1 MLPARE
7 RGESFA
13 EYMGWAAKIANPFAR
28 APEENRAGSPATLP
42 EQRVGS
48 GAVRG
53 GLAAVGGHPRDFRFE
68 QGDAFVEFGLRVGAE
83 ILGRE
88 VRCRVSF
95 GARAIGFFHL
105 VAPSG
110 RSGLLSIGKAGI
122 WRSHVVNA
130 TSIRGIAVMVAG
142 SGNTLPESMTAIVF
156 DTPGAPDVLAPGTV
170 PLPRLRPDDVLI
182 KVAYAGVNRP
192 DCLQR
197 AGAYPPPPGA
207 SPLLGLEVSG
217 EIVAVG
223 TEVPREMIGQF
234 VAALTPGGGY
244 AEYCAAHWQHT
255 LPVPEGM
262 LLSEAAALPE
272 TLFTVWHNLFERG
285 LARDGESVL
294 IHGGTSGIGTT
305 AIMLAKAFGM
315 QVIVTCGD
323 TAKCAAA
330 TRIGADL
337 AINYREADFVEA
349 VLAHTGGKGV
359 NVVLDMVSG
368 DYVPRNLK
376 CLAEDGRHV
385 TIAVLGGAK
394 ADINMAVV
402 MMRRLTLTGSTLR
415 PRSDSFKAA
424 LADEIADNA
433 WPLFCDGELSPVMD
447 MTFPLAEAAAAHARM
462 EAGAHVGKIVLE
474 VAGG

>member
-1 MLPARE
+1 
-7 RGESFA
+7 
-13 EYMGWAAKIANPFAR
+13 MGQSGGTGMSAATQ
-28 APEENRAGSPATLP
+28 GSLP
-42 EQRVGS
+42 EQM
-48 GAVRG
+48 A
-53 GLAAVGGHPRDFRFE
+53 
-68 QGDAFVEFGLRVGAE
+68 
-83 ILGRE
+83 
-88 VRCRVSF
+88 
-95 GARAIGFFHL
+95 AIGFD
-105 VAPSG
+105 APG
-110 RSGLLSIGKAGI
+110 G
-122 WRSHVVNA
+122 
-130 TSIRGIAVMVAG
+130 
-142 SGNTLPESMTAIVF
+142 
-156 DTPGAPDVLAPGTV
+156 PDVLRLEHV

-223 TEVPREMIGQF
+223 SEVPREMIGQF

-244 AEYCAAHWQHT
+244 AEYCAAHWQHC

-272 TLFTVWHNLFERG
+272 TLFTVWYNLFERG

-294 IHGGTSGIGTT
+294 IHGGTSGIGTM
-305 AIMLAKAFGM
+305 AVMLGKAFGLE
-315 QVIVTCGD
+315 VIVTCGD

-337 AINYREADFVEA
+337 AINYRETDYAEA

-368 DYVPRNLK
+368 DYVAKNLR

-415 PRSDSFKAA
+415 PRSDAFKAA

-433 WPLFCDGELSPVMD
+433 WPLFADGELSPVMD

-462 EAGAHVGKIVLE
+462 EAGQHIGKIVLE